1 VLYFSPVRRPTV
13 ADKLSAYEV
22 FSDREL
28 KMGHPI
34 VARLVGRRFDQ
45 VLDSGGYE
53 KPYDARFGKAMVK
66 TLTYVAATLG
76 ASFGFVERAELSLY
90 ALANGG
96 DARRLLSRIAGE
108 ASGKLSLLLGEVA
121 TFEAR
126 LYEFPTNE
134 VSLEYFRWRQDEANM
149 MSIDR
154 YCTHVLAQ
162 SGADATAVPRI
173 LDGLG
178 PEEKVELLRQNALDF
193 AAVPSWQRRGAAVR
207 IQPVGENGHGGN
219 GASGRLIVDLN
230 LPSDEAWIDYLRQAL
245 PQ

>member
-1 VLYFSPVRRPTV
+1 MRHPTM
-13 ADKLSAYEV
+13 ADKLAAFEV
-22 FSDREL
+22 FPDREL
-28 KMGHPI
+28 KVGHPI

-45 VLDSGGYE
+45 LLEQGPYDR
-53 KPYDARFGKAMVK
+53 PYDARFGKAMVK
-66 TLTYVAATLG
+66 TLSYVAATLG
-76 ASFGFVERAELSLY
+76 ASFGFAERADLSLY
-90 ALANGG
+90 AIANGG

-126 LYEFPTNE
+126 LYEFP
-134 VSLEYFRWRQDEANM
+134 SHDQALEYFRWRQEEASAV
-149 MSIDR
+149 SIDR

-178 PEEKVELLRQNALDF
+178 ADEKVELLRQNALDY
-193 AAVPSWQRRGAAVR
+193 AQVPSWQRRGAAVR
-207 IQPVGENGHGGN
+207 ITPVENGHGGN
-219 GASGRLIVDLN
+219 GLGRLIVDLN
-230 LPSDEAWIDYLRQAL
+230 LPEEDGWYDYLRQAL

>member
-1 VLYFSPVRRPTV
+1 V

-45 VLDSGGYE
+45 MLDGGAYD

-66 TLTYVAATLG
+66 TISYVAAVLG
-76 ASFGFVERAELSLY
+76 ASFGFAERAELHLY

-126 LYEFPTNE
+126 LYEFPQHETA
-134 VSLEYFRWRQDEANM
+134 LDYFRWRQEEAHVL
-149 MSIDR
+149 SIDR
-154 YCTHVLAQ
+154 YCTHVLSQ
-162 SGADATAVPRI
+162 SGADVTAVPRI

-193 AAVPSWQRRGAAVR
+193 AAVPAWQRRGAVVR
-207 IQPVGENGHGGN
+207 IQPVGENGHAAEHAG
-219 GASGRLIVDLN
+219 SGKLIVDLN

-245 PQ
+245 PH